1 MPNVAAV
8 TSKITD
14 ETARPFENNTVLVS
28 KVNRQF
34 DGEFARSGG
43 KIGYDLKVR
52 LPNRFSVRS
61 GATFSA
67 TDIADPTITISNNV
81 QKGVDFTMS
90 TADMTMSFDHVLERY
105 AKPAAL
111 TLAAQADKE
120 GFDLYK
126 KISRLT
132 GTPGTQPS
140 SSNGASY
147 MMQANTWI
155 TDQAA
160 PEGDRHL
167 ILSTQH
173 EISMIDAFKGLYN
186 SQGAIGEQ
194 YMKGQ
199 FAQGILGYSSI
210 SRAQS
215 VAVHTAG
222 AYAGTLQVDGAQG
235 AASGASYLT
244 GTLAIKGGSN
254 SITGF
259 FKAGDVITIDGLYD
273 TNPLTGVKRPYLKK
287 FTINA
292 DADTDGSGKIAALS
306 ITPAIVYGGPYKTVS
321 AQAANNASIT
331 VVSGAASSVSEQSL
345 AFHSDALTFVMA
357 DLEMPTQGVVA
368 SARRRVGDFSFRTI
382 CYYDGDNDLY
392 KFRIDGLWGWA
403 ALRQEW
409 ACRLAF

>member
-14 ETARPFENNTVLVS
+14 ETARLFENNTVLVS

-132 GTPGTQPS
+132 GTHGTQPS

-147 MMQANTWI
+147 MMQAEYRI

-160 PEGDRHL
+160 P
-167 ILSTQH
+167 
-173 EISMIDAFKGLYN
+173 
-186 SQGAIGEQ
+186 GA
-194 YMKGQ
+194 
-199 FAQGILGYSSI
+199 
-210 SRAQS
+210 
-215 VAVHTAG
+215 
-222 AYAGTLQVDGAQG
+222 
-235 AASGASYLT
+235 
-244 GTLAIKGGSN
+244 
-254 SITGF
+254 
-259 FKAGDVITIDGLYD
+259 
-273 TNPLTGVKRPYLKK
+273 
-287 FTINA
+287 
-292 DADTDGSGKIAALS
+292 
-306 ITPAIVYGGPYKTVS
+306 TV
-321 AQAANNASIT
+321 T
-331 VVSGAASSVSEQSL
+331 
-345 AFHSDALTFVMA
+345 
-357 DLEMPTQGVVA
+357 
-368 SARRRVGDFSFRTI
+368 
-382 CYYDGDNDLY
+382 
-392 KFRIDGLWGWA
+392 
-403 ALRQEW
+403 
-409 ACRLAF
+409 